1 MDGSFDFYIPCC
13 PPLLQTVDG
22 EMRGKGGNMQRGGGM
37 TRTGGRR
44 GEKMRTA
51 RGREVE
57 VGGARQR
64 CEEMRGTEI
73 WRGKMRAFGVAE
85 YGSD

>member
-1 MDGSFDFYIPCC
+1 
-13 PPLLQTVDG
+13 
-22 EMRGKGGNMQRGGGM
+22 M

-44 GEKMRTA
+44 GEKTRTA

-57 VGGARQR
+57 EGGARQR

-73 WRGKMRAFGVAE
+73 RRGKMRAFGVAE